1 MRGQT
6 ARVAPRRMPAT
17 SRRTRI
23 LVAARRYL
31 SALPFATGTSR
42 PPRPSRPSM
51 AVLFLIVFLDLV
63 GFGMILPVFPF
74 YAERVGVS
82 PSVVIF
88 LNGLYSLGQLVGSP
102 IWGALSDRVGRRPVL
117 LGTLLANALA
127 NMLLAVA
134 DNGLSL
140 AISRVVSG
148 LAAGNISAAYAYVAD
163 VTDDSTRPRAL
174 GLLGAAFGLGFILG
188 PAMGGLLAG
197 SGTEGGDISRVAHA
211 AAAMSVLAFVAT
223 LLRLPESLDAAKRAA
238 AAAHPHGLKWRLAL
252 HPTLGRLLV
261 ATLIVISAIS
271 MLYATFALWGA
282 ERLGIGP
289 RLLGWVFGYVGV
301 LSVIVQGGALGRL
314 SARFGPTRLARW
326 GAMLSAVGLL
336 MVAFAPT
343 LEATLLPLGAFVI
356 GGALF
361 MPSLGDLVTATAQP
375 TERGAALGLF
385 QGAASLGRVV
395 GPFLASMIAGVAGL
409 RWPFVVGAV
418 VAAVGATVVREPDAV
433 DR

>member
-1 MRGQT
+1 
-6 ARVAPRRMPAT
+6 
-17 SRRTRI
+17 
-23 LVAARRYL
+23 
-31 SALPFATGTSR
+31 
-42 PPRPSRPSM
+42 M

-74 YAERVGVS
+74 YAERVGVA

-102 IWGALSDRVGRRPVL
+102 IWGTLSDRWGRRPVL

-134 DNGLSL
+134 DSGMSL

-163 VTDDSTRPRAL
+163 VTDDRTRPRAL
-174 GLLGAAFGLGFILG
+174 GLLGSAFGLGFILG
-188 PAMGGLLAG
+188 PALGGLLAG

-211 AAAMSVLAFVAT
+211 AAGMSMLAFVAT
-223 LLRLPESLDAAKRAA
+223 FLRLPESLDAEKRAA
-238 AAAHPHGLKWRLAL
+238 AAARPHGLQWRLAL
-252 HPTLGRLLV
+252 RPTLGRLLV
-261 ATLIVISAIS
+261 VTLIVISAIS

-301 LSVIVQGGALGRL
+301 LSVLVQGGALARL
-314 SARFGPTRLARW
+314 SARFGATRLARW
-326 GAMLSAVGLL
+326 GAALSAIGLL
-336 MVAFAPT
+336 LIAFAPSARTT
-343 LEATLLPLGAFVI
+343 LVPLGAFAI

-361 MPSLGDLVTATAQP
+361 MPSLSNLVAAAAGP

-385 QGAASLGRVV
+385 QGAASLGRVI
-395 GPFLASMIAGVAGL
+395 GPFVASGVAGIAGL
-409 RWPFVVGAV
+409 RWPFVLGAL
-418 VAAVGATVVREPDAV
+418 VAAIGASVVREPAAA